1 MRGHALSRLRDGLL
15 SLIYPSDCQL
25 CGGPVDSLDDGVACR
40 ACWEDPRITLLFSPD
55 RVCRLCGAPARSG
68 DGPCGACTSLP
79 FSAARS
85 CGEYGGAIEASILF
99 LKSEPHLC
107 PRLRGIIEQTVLDHR
122 ERLGADL
129 IIPVPL
135 HPHRRR
141 ERGFNQADL
150 IARVISGK
158 VRLPVEEGAV
168 IRTKNT
174 ERHRAGLD
182 RLDRERSLSAAFR
195 VAAPRLVK
203 GREVL
208 LVDDLFTT
216 GSTLSAAA
224 GALTDAGAARV
235 KVFTIGRVVPR
246 RSK

>member
-25 CGGPVDSLDDGVACR
+25 CGGPVDSWDDGAVCR
-40 ACWEDPRITLLFSPD
+40 PCWEDPEVTLLFPPD
-55 RVCRLCGAPARSG
+55 QVCPLCGAPARPGGGS
-68 DGPCGACTSLP
+68 CGACASLP

-85 CGEYGGAIEASILF
+85 CGAYGGALEASILF

-107 PRLRGIIEQTVLDHR
+107 PRLRGIIEQTFQDHR

-129 IIPVPL
+129 LVPVPL
-135 HPHRRR
+135 HPRRR
-141 ERGFNQADL
+141 KERGFNQADL
-150 IARVISGK
+150 IAGVVSRVA
-158 VRLPVEEGAV
+158 RLPVEEGAV
-168 IRTKNT
+168 VRAKNT

-182 RLDRERSLSAAFR
+182 RLDREKSMRAAFR
-195 VAAPRLVK
+195 VVAPRLVK

-216 GSTLSAAA
+216 GSTLSSAAR
-224 GALTDAGAARV
+224 ALMDAGAARV

-246 RSK
+246 RSE